1 MGNKVYPMRGKIYP
15 IDTLWIPYPWVPG
28 GEKWAAPPVKIAQI
42 LTYAPFL
49 RSKKATFAR
58 KSGIGIIER
67 PRNNM
72 MDTPGTVYMNLKM
85 GENAANVGSRPIITE
100 KREI

>member
-1 MGNKVYPMRGKIYP
+1 M
-15 IDTLWIPYPWVPG
+15 DTVSWVFG

-58 KSGIGIIER
+58 NSDIGTI
-67 PRNNM
+67 
-72 MDTPGTVYMNLKM
+72 DTPGTMYMSIKM
-85 GENAANVGSRPIITE
+85 GENRGSPI
-100 KREI
+100 

>member
-1 MGNKVYPMRGKIYP
+1 MPYGYPM
-15 IDTLWIPYPWVPG
+15 DTLSWVPG

-58 KSGIGIIER
+58 NSGLG
-67 PRNNM
+67 M
-72 MDTPGTVYMNLKM
+72 MDTPGTVYMSIKM
-85 GENAANVGSRPIITE
+85 GENRGSLI
-100 KREI
+100 